1 MATYNFSLTP
11 KSRSKGKSAAAEL
24 SYISRTKLN
33 DIRTGINYDNRERKD
48 LVYSRVFLPKEAS
61 PEWKD
66 LQKLANAVEEYSSNS
81 NARICKSFIC
91 AVPNELS
98 EISHMA
104 IVEDFGKHLKEQ
116 GIVAAIGA
124 HDEMKK
130 QQRNKHI
137 HVFIPTKPCKDGR
150 FVPGSMVGYKCIH
163 NGEHK
168 VLTAIEFNTL
178 KDSGNPAEKIY
189 KYVPINEDATDD
201 NTLKLTPSEY
211 EAHYKETHIRKSKQ
225 PEKVKID
232 LTEWDS
238 KEWLKKER
246 KFWADLCNKY
256 LALEGI
262 EERVSEKS
270 YKEQEI
276 EKIPEIHLGP
286 VVAEMERKNPGSTE
300 KGRKNMSIQLRN
312 KGIEYINNLLD
323 NNMIENTDEK
333 EMAVEMKRELLWNDD
348 TMLIEYKTK
357 SFELFKK
364 IIQKL
369 KETKT
374 LFCAFIS
381 GSEGILLMLHH
392 QYLKVKDML
401 GSLKIRNHNKE
412 KSVDELINNA
422 TVRSC
427 KTNTK
432 QKDNEYSKE

>member
-11 KSRSKGKSAAAEL
+11 KSRGKGKSAAAEL

-33 DIRTGINYDNRERKD
+33 DIRTGINHDNRERKD

-66 LQKLANAVEEYSSNS
+66 LQKLANAVEEYSSNP
-81 NARICKSFIC
+81 NARIGKSFIC

-137 HVFIPTKPCKDGR
+137 HVFIPTKPCKNGR
-150 FVPGSMVGYKCIH
+150 FVQGSMVGYKCIH
-163 NGEHK
+163 NGEYK
-168 VLTAIEFNTL
+168 VLTAKEFNAL
-178 KDSGNPAEKIY
+178 KDGGNPAEKIY
-189 KYVPINEDATDD
+189 KYVPINEDGTDD

-225 PEKVKID
+225 PGKVKID

-238 KEWLKKER
+238 TEWLKKER

-270 YKEQEI
+270 YSEQRI
-276 EKIPEIHLGP
+276 EKIPEIHLGT

-323 NNMIENTDEK
+323 NIMIENTDEK
-333 EMAVEMKRELLWNDD
+333 EMAIEMKRELLWNDD

-374 LFCAFIS
+374 LFCAFVS
-381 GSEGILLMLHH
+381 GSEGIILMLYH
-392 QYLKVKDML
+392 QYLKVKDIL
-401 GSLKIRNHNKE
+401 DSLKAQNHNKD
-412 KSVDELINNA
+412 KSVYELINNA
-422 TVRSC
+422 TRRA
-427 KTNTK
+427 
-432 QKDNEYSKE
+432 KETIKGQNYMQDYIK

>member
-11 KSRSKGKSAAAEL
+11 KSRGKGKSAAAEL

-48 LVYSRVFLPKEAS
+48 LIYSKVFLPIGAS
-61 PEWKD
+61 PEWLD
-66 LQKLANAVEEYSSNS
+66 LQKLANAVEEYSSNP

-91 AVPNELS
+91 AIPNELS
-98 EISHMA
+98 ETSFLL
-104 IVEDFGKHLKEQ
+104 IVDEFGNHLIEQ

-124 HDEMKK
+124 HDEIKK

-137 HVFIPTKPCKDGR
+137 HVFIPTKPCKNGV

-168 VLTAIEFNTL
+168 VLTANEFNAL
-178 KDSGNPAEKIY
+178 KESDNPAEKIY

-201 NTLKLTPSEY
+201 NTLKLTQSEY
-211 EAHYKETHIRKSKQ
+211 EAHYKEMYVRKNKQ
-225 PEKVKID
+225 PEKIKID

-238 KEWLKKER
+238 REWLIKER

-256 LALEGI
+256 LELEGR

-270 YKEQEI
+270 YIDQGI
-276 EKIPEIHLGP
+276 ERIAEIHLGP

-348 TMLIEYKTK
+348 AMLIEYKTK
-357 SFELFKK
+357 SIEFFKK
-364 IIQKL
+364 IIQKM
-369 KETKT
+369 KETST

-381 GSEGILLMLHH
+381 GSEGIVLMLYH

-401 GSLKIRNHNKE
+401 DSLKIDNHNKE

-422 TVRSC
+422 TVRSG
-427 KTNTK
+427 KAHIK
-432 QKDNEYSKE
+432 QKNNEYFKV